1 MHPLRNFSLRG
12 KLTAIIM
19 ITSSVAVLLACTVFA
34 FYDVTTFR
42 RSLESELGTV
52 AEITGSNMTA
62 ALTFGD
68 AKAANEI
75 LSSLGIQTH
84 IVEACVYKADG
95 TVLAEFS
102 RGGSKESFTPPAP
115 LPDQTLF
122 VSDQILVF
130 RQVRLDGEVI

>member
-1 MHPLRNFSLRG
+1 MYPLRNLSLRG

-84 IVEACVYKADG
+84 IVEACVYRADG
-95 TVLAEFS
+95 RVLAEFR
-102 RGGSKESFTPPAP
+102 RGGSRG
-115 LPDQTLF
+115 
-122 VSDQILVF
+122 SD
-130 RQVRLDGEVI
+130 RKST